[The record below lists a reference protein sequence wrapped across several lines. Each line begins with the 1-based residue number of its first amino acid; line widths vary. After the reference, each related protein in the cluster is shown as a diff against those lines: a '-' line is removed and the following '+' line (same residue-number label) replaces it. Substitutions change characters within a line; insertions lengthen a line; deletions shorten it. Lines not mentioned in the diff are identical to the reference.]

1 MVPKA
6 GSEFHCKENMNNRRK
21 IEPPGVTIQESIHF
35 LKMTPTEFA
44 RRLDVNESFLNRL
57 IAGEEPITS
66 SLSERL
72 EALTGS
78 PSNFWKMLE
87 SKYRRSL

>member
-1 MVPKA
+1 
-6 GSEFHCKENMNNRRK
+6 MNNRRK

-35 LKMTPTEFA
+35 LKMAPTEFA

>member
-1 MVPKA
+1 
-6 GSEFHCKENMNNRRK
+6 MNNRRK

-35 LKMTPTEFA
+35 LKMSPTEFA
-44 RRLDVNESFLNRL
+44 RHLDVDESFLNRL

>member
-1 MVPKA
+1 
-6 GSEFHCKENMNNRRK
+6 MNNRRK
-21 IEPPGVTIQESIHF
+21 IEPPGVTIQKSIHF

>member
-1 MVPKA
+1 
-6 GSEFHCKENMNNRRK
+6 MNNRRK
-21 IEPPGVTIQESIHF
+21 IEPPGVAIQESIHF

-44 RRLDVNESFLNRL
+44 RHLDVDESFLNRL

>member
-1 MVPKA
+1 MT
-6 GSEFHCKENMNNRRK
+6 NRRK
-21 IEPPGVTIQESIHF
+21 IQPPGVTIEESIHF
-35 LKMTPTEFA
+35 LKMSRSDFA
-44 RRLDVNESFLNRL
+44 RCLEVDESFLNRL
-57 IAGEEPITS
+57 IAGEEQITP

>member
-1 MVPKA
+1 
-6 GSEFHCKENMNNRRK
+6 MNNRRK

-44 RRLDVNESFLNRL
+44 RRLDVNEPFLNRL